1 MSYLLSE
8 FVEMIVERSLRK
20 AQLSRDRDA
29 DWGSEEHVADLEDR
43 LKDAQYWRDKYPRG
57 SEKRGHYR
65 NVCSHL
71 KRELQ
76 SARRRNQQTLNEKDK
91 I

>member
-1 MSYLLSE
+1 MSYLLRE

-20 AQLSRDRDA
+20 AQLSGDRESV
-29 DWGSEEHVADLEDR
+29 WGSEDHVTDLELR

-65 NVCSHL
+65 NVCSQL

-76 SARRRNQQTLNEKDK
+76 SAKKKQTLNERDK
-91 I
+91 V

>member
-1 MSYLLSE
+1 MSYLLRE

-20 AQLSRDRDA
+20 AQLSGDRES
-29 DWGSEEHVADLEDR
+29 DWGSDDHLADLEDR
-43 LKDAQYWRDKYPRG
+43 LRSAQYWRDKYPRG
-57 SEKRGHYR
+57 SERRGHYR

-76 SARRRNQQTLNEKDK
+76 SAKKKHALNEKDGA
-91 I
+91 